1 MTKLL
6 KPTLQHIYE
15 ARSRIAPHVRLTP
28 LIPVGRRLGLEN
40 DFALKCEFLQRTGSF
55 KVRGAASRMLALPA
69 DVRRRGVVTMST
81 GNHGRAVADVARS
94 LGVAVT
100 VCVSKLVPRH
110 KLDLFDGSGA
120 RIEIAGESSEQAGVR
135 ALELSRA
142 EGLTYVHPFDD
153 PEVIAGQGTIGLELL
168 EQLPGISCL
177 VAGVGGGG
185 LISGIALALKSA
197 NPRIRV
203 IGVQMDRNPVMHHS
217 LKAGRPVELEEL
229 PTLADSL
236 AGSIGLD
243 NAHTFGMVRDLVDDI
258 VLVSEEQIA
267 RAMGQLFRAAHFVLE
282 GAGAAGV
289 AALLA
294 GRITLATDDVV
305 AVVGS
310 GAGISVE
317 SFMKSIG
324 GEAYVHA

>member
-1 MTKLL
+1 MRQAAR
-6 KPTLQHIYE
+6 PTLQSIYA
-15 ARSRIAPHVRLTP
+15 ARARIVPHVRRTP
-28 LIPVGRRLGLEN
+28 LIPVGRRLGLAN
-40 DFALKCEFLQRTGSF
+40 DFALKCEFLQSTGAF
-55 KVRGAASRMLALPA
+55 KVRGAASKILALPDEA
-69 DVRRRGVVTMST
+69 RRRGVVTMST
-81 GNHGRAVADVARS
+81 GNHGRAVAAVARG
-94 LGVAVT
+94 LRVPAT

-110 KLDLFDGSGA
+110 KLDLFKGSGA
-120 RIEIAGESSEQAGVR
+120 RLEVVGENSEQAGVR
-135 ALELSRA
+135 AIEIARA

-153 PEVIAGQGTIGLELL
+153 PDVVAGQGTIGLELL
-168 EQLPGISCL
+168 EELPGITCL
-177 VAGVGGGG
+177 VAGIGGGG

-203 IGVQMDRNPVMHHS
+203 IGVQMDRNPVMYHS
-217 LKAGRPVELEEL
+217 LKAGRPVELQEL

-258 VLVSEEQIA
+258 VLVSEGQIA
-267 RAMGQLFRAAHFVLE
+267 AAMRRLFHATHFVLE

-289 AALLA
+289 AAVMA
-294 GRITLATDDVV
+294 GSIPLTDDDVL

-317 SFMKSIG
+317 SFLESIG
-324 GEAYVHA
+324 GKAHVPP